1 MSKKSYLGLTLASTV
16 VLLAACGTNVSVE
29 DVNESASQAKSS
41 FDELVAQNHKLNEL
55 ELEMNSHF
63 ETVLAEDDELSTIQD
78 ESATIFENMNERQ
91 TTIDN
96 MNEHLELI
104 NTQAETLG
112 QYEGT
117 DLPEETIQQISKDFL
132 AFTEEIGNYQ
142 TRYEESLTKQK
153 DYLTSIAS
161 DESNY
166 EEFSNGIGEV
176 NSDYSDLQETTL
188 TLDQRFIDIDEQL
201 TSLNVMT
208 DDSTDEDNTKEDEA
222 VEKEKE
228 VEQDDSTEEDTEESA
243 EDGEEPTESKT
254 AFLFV
259 NSERLLS
266 IPNQFPSK
274 FVYDSGVDIPY
285 PEDGVKGV
293 YVTAYSAG
301 GSKMDYLTDLINSTD
316 LNAMVIDIKDD
327 EGYITLDLESENEL
341 VQQMTTNFID
351 DADQLMTRL
360 DENDIY
366 PIARIVVFKDT
377 LLAQEK
383 PELSFTHGDGSV
395 WSNGNGDSFVN
406 PYLKEVWDYNIE
418 VAIQAAKLGFK
429 EIQFDYV
436 RFPEGFELIDRD
448 INYSHGHYGDDDLDV
463 ISMEYRNQAVTD
475 FVAYAREKLQ
485 PYGVDVSVD
494 IFGYAA
500 VVRETP
506 GIGQSFPG
514 IASEVDVISSMIY
527 PSHWGLGNLDIAVP
541 DLEPYNVVNNYSKI
555 ELAIL
560 DELGED
566 APVTRPWIQDFTA
579 SYLGAGY
586 YMEYGNH
593 EVTEQ
598 IRALADNGIHEYLLW
613 NAGNTYSEGATFSF
627 E

>member
-1 MSKKSYLGLTLASTV
+1 MSEKSYLGLTLASTV

-55 ELEMNSHF
+55 ELEMNAHF
-63 ETVLAEDDELSTIQD
+63 ETVLAEDDELATIQD
-78 ESATIFENMNERQ
+78 ESASIFENMNERQ
-91 TTIDN
+91 TAIDK

-104 NTQAETLG
+104 NTQAETLD

-132 AFTEEIGNYQ
+132 AFTEEIESYQ

-188 TLDQRFIDIDEQL
+188 TLDQRFIDINEQL
-201 TSLNVMT
+201 TSLNEMT
-208 DDSTDEDNTKEDEA
+208 EDSTDEDEA

-274 FVYDSGVDIPY
+274 FVYDSGIDIKY

-301 GSKMDYLTDLINSTD
+301 GDKMDYLTNLINTTD

-327 EGYITLDLESENEL
+327 KGYITLDLESENEL

-351 DADQLMTRL
+351 DADQLMTHL

-377 LLAQEK
+377 LLAKEK

-395 WSNGNGDSFVN
+395 WSNGNDDSFVN

-436 RFPEGFELIDRD
+436 RFPEGFELLDRD
-448 INYSHGHYGDDDLDV
+448 LNYGHGHYGDDDADV
-463 ISMEYRNQAVTD
+463 INMEYRNQAVTD
-475 FVAYAREKLQ
+475 FVAYAREQLQ

-527 PSHWGLGNLDIAVP
+527 PSHWGLGNLDVAIP
-541 DLEPYNVVNNYSKI
+541 DLEPYNVVDNYSKI

-560 DELGED
+560 DELGDD

-586 YMEYGNH
+586 YMEYGDH